1 MTWRRIINFAGFQ
14 IAWIALV
21 RGASTAH
28 EILVASVVLALI
40 GLHILQAPLPAAEAR
55 LIMIVGTLGFTIDTT
70 LGHAALLVFHGNGR
84 FCPLWLVILWSA
96 FATTLRNSLAW
107 LEDRPVSAATMGAVF
122 GPLSYYGGER
132 FGALSLG
139 AHPLVA
145 LTALSLIWG
154 TVLPFLVK

>member
-14 IAWIALV
+14 TAWIASV
-21 RGASTAH
+21 WGASTGH
-28 EILVASVVLALI
+28 EILASAIVLALI
-40 GLHILQAPLPAAEAR
+40 GLHLLQSPCPVTETR
-55 LIMIVGTLGFTIDTT
+55 LIMIVGALGFTIDTT
-70 LGHAALLVFHGNGR
+70 LGHAALLVFHSSGR

-96 FATTLRNSLAW
+96 FATTLRNSLVW
-107 LEDRPVSAATMGAVF
+107 LKDRPVIAATMGAVF

-154 TVLPFLVK
+154 TVLPLLVK

>member
-1 MTWRRIINFAGFQ
+1 MRWRRIINFAGFQ
-14 IAWIALV
+14 IAWIASV
-21 RGASTAH
+21 WGASTGH
-28 EILVASVVLALI
+28 EILATAIVLALI
-40 GLHILQAPLPAAEAR
+40 GLHLLQSPFPVAEAR
-55 LIMIVGTLGFTIDTT
+55 LIMIVGALGFTIDTT
-70 LGHAALLVFHGNGR
+70 LGRAALLVFHSDGR

-96 FATTLRNSLAW
+96 FGTTLRNSLAW
-107 LEDRPVSAATMGAVF
+107 LRDRPVSAVTMGAVF

-139 AHPLVA
+139 AHRLVA